1 VPVQHLG
8 PTGRY
13 RSVTG
18 DQALAADWESEW
30 PMTANVAG
38 DAARSSSDAAAW
50 TLLRANAAA
59 DLIGGLF
66 RAYAVDLVRLA
77 VLLVG
82 DQASAEDVVQD
93 VFARL
98 QRNPGRLTDL
108 DKPVPYLRTAVV
120 NGCRSVHRSRHRARL
135 LRVQHEPPVWS
146 AEAAALAGE
155 DRRAVLAAVARLS
168 GRQREVL
175 VLRYYAGLADQ
186 EIAKA
191 LQVSRGTVSSTA
203 SRALGA
209 LARELREEL

>member
-1 VPVQHLG
+1 
-8 PTGRY
+8 
-13 RSVTG
+13 
-18 DQALAADWESEW
+18 
-30 PMTANVAG
+30 MTAKVAG
-38 DAARSSSDAAAW
+38 GAATPSSDAAARTEW
-50 TLLRANAAA
+50 RADAAA
-59 DLIGGLF
+59 DVIAGLF
-66 RAYAVDLVRLA
+66 RAYSVDLVRLA

-98 QRNPGRLTDL
+98 QRNPGRLNVL

-135 LRVQHEPPVWS
+135 LRVPHEPPVWS

-175 VLRYYAGLADQ
+175 VLRYYGGLADQ
-186 EIAKA
+186 EIAAA
-191 LQVSRGTVSSTA
+191 LQLSRGTVSSTA

>member
-1 VPVQHLG
+1 M
-8 PTGRY
+8 R
-13 RSVTG
+13 
-18 DQALAADWESEW
+18 ADA
-30 PMTANVAG
+30 TADVIA
-38 DAARSSSDAAAW
+38 
-50 TLLRANAAA
+50 
-59 DLIGGLF
+59 GLF

-77 VLLVG
+77 LLLVG

-98 QRNPGRLTDL
+98 QRNPGRLRDL

-135 LRVQHEPPVWS
+135 LRVPHEPPVWS

-155 DRRAVLAAVARLS
+155 DRRVVLAAVARLS

-175 VLRYYAGLADQ
+175 VLRYYAGLADL
-186 EIAKA
+186 EIAAA
-191 LQVSRGTVSSTA
+191 LQISRGTVSSTA

-209 LARELREEL
+209 LARELREEM

>member
-1 VPVQHLG
+1 
-8 PTGRY
+8 
-13 RSVTG
+13 
-18 DQALAADWESEW
+18 
-30 PMTANVAG
+30 MTASVAG
-38 DAARSSSDAAAW
+38 GAARTPSGAVAAAPLRPDAAGDVIA
-50 TLLRANAAA
+50 
-59 DLIGGLF
+59 GLF

-77 VLLVG
+77 VLLLG
-82 DQASAEDVVQD
+82 DQATAEDVVQD

-98 QRNPGRLTDL
+98 QRSPGRLSGL
-108 DKPVPYLRTAVV
+108 AQPVPYLRTAVV
-120 NGCRSVHRSRHRARL
+120 NGCRSVHRSRRRALL

-186 EIAKA
+186 EIAAA
-191 LQVSRGTVSSTA
+191 LQVSRGTVSSTI

-209 LARELREEL
+209 LAAELREDL

>member
-1 VPVQHLG
+1 M
-8 PTGRY
+8 
-13 RSVTG
+13 TG

-30 PMTANVAG
+30 PMTANAAG
-38 DAARSSSDAAAW
+38 GAAGTSSDAVALGPLSAPE
-50 TLLRANAAA
+50 AA
-59 DLIGGLF
+59 DLVAGLF
-66 RAYAVDLVRLA
+66 RAHAVDLVRLA

-82 DQASAEDVVQD
+82 DQATAEDVVQD

-98 QRNPGRLTDL
+98 QRSPGRLRGL

-120 NGCRSVHRSRHRARL
+120 NGCRSVHRSRRRARL
-135 LRVQHEPPVWS
+135 LRVPHEPPVWS
-146 AEAAALAGE
+146 AEAAVLAGE

-186 EIAKA
+186 DIAGA
-191 LQVSRGTVSSTA
+191 LQVSRGTVSSTL
-203 SRALGA
+203 SRALAA